1 MITKKKSNEIIFL
14 VTSVSAAV
22 TLAAALST
30 DVTESANTDV
40 ENRENAN
47 DGEDDDGHFYIPHEG
62 NSTLSATFSI
72 RVTPEHYHV
81 FSWTILWL
89 CFAAAVAFGI
99 HQIKMERRW
108 LKHTL
113 LTSASSH
120 NKKYNLSKRKHPIGS
135 PSDPELGGGRKNYT
149 RSGGRLV
156 RSSSRP
162 GGSRDRMTPS
172 ASLASINSTS
182 GSPGEEQSVSSGDMA
197 RATVSKK
204 LVLESKKCLEFFF
217 NGSWTEATFNVCA
230 SGRTFLQLR
239 LEKVHVHC
247 RDFYFAKYG
256 SF

>member
-81 FSWTILWL
+81 LSWSILWL

-204 LVLESKKCLEFFF
+204 LVLESK
-217 NGSWTEATFNVCA
+217 
-230 SGRTFLQLR
+230 
-239 LEKVHVHC
+239 
-247 RDFYFAKYG
+247 
-256 SF
+256 